1 MTSPN
6 EKATQGSLPQLDGKL
21 LWSYRIVWYALAIGA
36 ILAFGSSFFQP
47 AHPAVLG
54 LRLVKS
60 AVLVWVAT
68 ILLYRRPSDPV
79 AALLA
84 LAFLTWTI
92 TSSVDFRTKA
102 ELAQLLDR
110 FRFLLFALA
119 LPLFPDARWQPGWTR
134 GIAAASAG
142 AFLIGISEALHV
154 LQTDLF
160 LPTAIA
166 CVLAGIGSLAVRFRR
181 TTNYALKQQL
191 KWVALGL
198 VAGVGL
204 ILCARA
210 GFAAS
215 TSGIPAMSIL
225 WEALFQLGII
235 IVALGFLV
243 SLLRYRLF
251 DAETVISRS
260 AVYAGLTI
268 ALVGTFGGTEAAI
281 QNLGQEYLGMNIGSI
296 SGAMAA
302 AVAAALLTP
311 LHGRITEWAERRFQP
326 DLVLLKREVP
336 DIIARLGAKGS
347 ARQLASAVL
356 PRINTAIHATH
367 SALLVGE
374 RIAAASGLPVRK
386 AQDWVRLPSQNG
398 SASPTRRASDLMF
411 PVRLPVGSAGPN
423 TAEWLLLGPRPDGT
437 LYGKEDLDAV
447 RSTIPALGHALGA
460 ARARQAIDAAINR
473 REKLLRTEIQ
483 QIHARLDA
491 LERSGLQHLF
501 QSPMTDCLVR
511 HCPWL
516 FHTGRQTAR
525 VR

>member
-6 EKATQGSLPQLDGKL
+6 KKVTQASLPQLGGKL
-21 LWSYRIVWYALAIGA
+21 LWSYRISWCALALGA
-36 ILAFGSSFFQP
+36 ILALGWSFFQP
-47 AHPAVLG
+47 ASHPTVLG

-68 ILLYRRPSDPV
+68 ILVYRRPRDPV

-92 TSSVDFRTKA
+92 TSSFDFGTNA

-119 LPLFPDARWQPGWTR
+119 LPLFPDAQWQPGWTR
-134 GIAAASAG
+134 KIAGASAG

-160 LPTAIA
+160 LPIAIA
-166 CVLAGIGSLAVRFRR
+166 CVLAGIGSLAVRFRK

-210 GFAAS
+210 GFAVS
-215 TSGIPAMSIL
+215 TWGIPSMSIL

-260 AVYAGLTI
+260 AVYTVLTI
-268 ALVGTFGGTEAAI
+268 ALVGTFGGTEAVI

-336 DIIARLGAKGS
+336 DIIAQLGSQGS

-367 SALLVGE
+367 STVLVGG
-374 RIAAASGLPVRK
+374 RIVAAHGVTVRK
-386 AQDWVRLPSQNG
+386 AQHWSRLTAREESSSPRCDG
-398 SASPTRRASDLMF
+398 SDRVF
-411 PVRLPVGSAGPN
+411 PVRLRLGSSASDE
-423 TAEWLLLGPRPDGT
+423 TTWLLLGPRPDGT
-437 LYGKEDLDAV
+437 LYGKEELDAV
-447 RSTIPALGHALGA
+447 RSTFSAFEQALRS
-460 ARARQAIDAAINR
+460 ARAREAVAAAINR
-473 REKLLRTEIQ
+473 RDKFLRTEIH
-483 QIHARLDA
+483 QIHARLYA
-491 LERSGLQHLF
+491 LERS
-501 QSPMTDCLVR
+501 ST
-511 HCPWL
+511 
-516 FHTGRQTAR
+516 
-525 VR
+525 